1 MHFLLGRKNVKILL
15 LFALQKTTIYLCRRI
30 LILFTMRNASLKL
43 LVLTLV
49 GLFLTNCQRDD
60 APEVLPQEEPVPTVD
75 PQAVVSLNEAK
86 SLFEASENQKRT
98 TNSVSRSNY
107 PLIELETDWRYFEQM
122 KDIEEMPYAKV
133 PVRISRTEL
142 NGEVLF
148 LKKDGKTE
156 QYLFLPQI
164 DSIRADRR
172 IINAEFYLLDTK
184 GVFLSA
190 YRMTDGVITHKIVP
204 KRKGSYRII
213 DNNEASVTAKS
224 GKPIC
229 VSCRFIITP
238 PPTFSPGKGPNER
251 EDDGDGGGGGSDNY
265 FVLEPVTV
273 YGKFTKK
280 SRNNSDFP
288 HYTYY
293 DYSPYNYGDFYDDR
307 DSDDTRKLR
316 EKRSAGGGGSS
327 SNIGAGMAKEEEK
340 KEEKKQD
347 KREDTIKDSL
357 TNPCAKSLLAQAPNL
372 NNDIA
377 KILRET
383 FGTSDKFNITVSNK
397 YLIGATGSS
406 SGQDNHGIINCNIIL
421 NDNMLK
427 TASKEYI
434 LITLY
439 HEVIHC
445 FFIVEKERLGEI
457 GFKQKYPYVRQISL
471 PVGNGN
477 EERKY
482 LLMNKHNEF
491 GPFLEN
497 LAQSILSLNP
507 TFPIEKARALAKEGV
522 VEEYMFSSEEKEYIN
537 EQKTVGGCN

>member
-1 MHFLLGRKNVKILL
+1 MKN
-15 LFALQKTTIYLCRRI
+15 T
-30 LILFTMRNASLKL
+30 NLKL
-43 LVLTLV
+43 LVLALA
-49 GLFLTNCQRDD
+49 GLFLANCQRDD
-60 APEVLPQEEPVPTVD
+60 APEVLPQEEPVPAVD
-75 PQAVVSLNEAK
+75 PQTVVSLDEAK
-86 SLFEASENQKRT
+86 SLFETSENEKRT
-98 TNSVSRSNY
+98 TNSVSRRKY
-107 PLIELETDWRYFEQM
+107 PFIELETDWQYFEQM
-122 KDIEEMPYAKV
+122 KDLEEMPYAKV

-148 LKKDGKTE
+148 LKKDGKTK
-156 QYLFLPQI
+156 QYLFLTQI
-164 DSIRADRR
+164 DSIMTDRR
-172 IINAEFYLLDTK
+172 IINADFYLLDTK

-204 KRKGSYRII
+204 KRKGSYRFI
-213 DNNEASVTAKS
+213 DNNESSTTAQ
-224 GKPIC
+224 KPIC
-229 VSCRFIITP
+229 RSCPSIIAPLP
-238 PPTFSPGKGPNER
+238 PFMDDEG
-251 EDDGDGGGGGSDNY
+251 DGDNPKERGEGEGGGYNY

-273 YGKFTKK
+273 YGRFPRK
-280 SRNNSDFP
+280 SRYNSDFP

-307 DSDDTRKLR
+307 DREDRRIALQELR
-316 EKRSAGGGGSS
+316 ERRRSIGGGGSS

>member
-1 MHFLLGRKNVKILL
+1 MKN
-15 LFALQKTTIYLCRRI
+15 T
-30 LILFTMRNASLKL
+30 NLKL

-49 GLFLTNCQRDD
+49 GLFLANCQRDD

-107 PLIELETDWRYFEQM
+107 PLIELETNWRYFEQM
-122 KDIEEMPYAKV
+122 QTLTGDAYAKV
-133 PVRISRTEL
+133 SVRISRTEL

-148 LKKDGKTE
+148 LKKDGKTK
-156 QYLFLPQI
+156 QYLFFTKA
-164 DSIRADRR
+164 DSIAADRR
-172 IINAEFYLLDTK
+172 IINANFYLFDTK

-190 YRMTDGVITHKIVP
+190 YQMRNGVITHKLVP

-213 DNNEASVTAKS
+213 DNNGGFTTGRSGMPICGTCTLPFSDNFFYYWEDPYGEENEKS
-224 GKPIC
+224 GGRNCI
-229 VSCRFIITP
+229 
-238 PPTFSPGKGPNER
+238 EL
-251 EDDGDGGGGGSDNY
+251 D
-265 FVLEPVTV
+265 PVTV
-273 YGKFTKK
+273 IGIGGGNKK
-280 SRNNSDFP
+280 INRTPNFP
-288 HYTYY
+288 NYPYY
-293 DYSPYNYGDFYDDR
+293 DYLPINNWEENYDRRHEEDDDIWAKR
-307 DSDDTRKLR
+307 RKFQN
-316 EKRSAGGGGSS
+316 S

-340 KEEKKQD
+340 KEEKKED

-357 TNPCAKSLLAQAPNL
+357 TNPCAKALLAQAPNL

-377 KILRET
+377 KLMRNT

-397 YLIGATGSS
+397 HLIGATGSS